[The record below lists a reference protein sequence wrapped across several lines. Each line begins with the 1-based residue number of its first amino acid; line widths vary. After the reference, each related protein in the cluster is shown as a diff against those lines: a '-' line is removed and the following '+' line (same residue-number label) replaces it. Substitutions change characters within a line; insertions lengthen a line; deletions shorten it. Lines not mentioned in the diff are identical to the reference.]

1 MEAVVLVF
9 SSQQV
14 VFFSWAKSM
23 NIRRQNLEL
32 LFPIPIVFLRLRNG
46 TLLSISIHTLPRL
59 FFWWH
64 IIWWLICQWNA
75 CTGSWNAPAIF
86 YNPSVF
92 PLLYNPWPEPLRCCG
107 KNEQT
112 SARHNLSPCS
122 IMQSQTLVET
132 LDKKKK
138 DMSCARFVRWKSTIS
153 STRIQCVSACEPVP
167 QQPTPGLQWSWNRY

>member
-64 IIWWLICQWNA
+64 MMTDLSMKCLHWLMKRPCHILQ
-75 CTGSWNAPAIF
+75 
-86 YNPSVF
+86 SVSF
-92 PLLYNPWPEPLRCCG
+92 STIQSLAWTPEMLWQEWANISQAQPV
-107 KNEQT
+107 
-112 SARHNLSPCS
+112 S
-122 IMQSQTLVET
+122 MQSQTREMEKYHLVH
-132 LDKKKK
+132 
-138 DMSCARFVRWKSTIS
+138 SNPVRQRLRTCPTTTHSRLAMKLKPLLASSPAPTGSTGYFHRQE
-153 STRIQCVSACEPVP
+153 RI
-167 QQPTPGLQWSWNRY
+167 